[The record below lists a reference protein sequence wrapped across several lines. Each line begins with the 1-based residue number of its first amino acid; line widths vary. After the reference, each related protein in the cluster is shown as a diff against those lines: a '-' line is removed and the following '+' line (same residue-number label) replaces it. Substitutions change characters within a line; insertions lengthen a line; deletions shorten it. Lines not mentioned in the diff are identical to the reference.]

1 MAFPGEN
8 EFRIERK
15 AVLATM
21 EGLTD
26 KEFESAPT
34 LCDGWAPR
42 DVGAHLMGI
51 DNELMAY
58 VRAYGNLHKAHADI
72 IARARQL
79 DRAAFMVRFR
89 TWAAS
94 PALVAR
100 TASWGLLGDLCI
112 HHQDILRGL
121 DRNRATPIAV
131 RDAILREGTFLGAK
145 KLLSYRVEPND
156 GGRAIGRRNGPDHTV
171 RGTSEAI
178 GMWLTGRKGLESE
191 LTFS

>member
-8 EFRIERK
+8 EFRAERK

-26 KEFESAPT
+26 DEFESAPT

-51 DNELMAY
+51 DNELLAY

-72 IARARQL
+72 IARTREL
-79 DRAAFMVRFR
+79 DRAAFMARFR
-89 TWAAS
+89 TWSES
-94 PALVAR
+94 PALIAR

-121 DRNRATPIAV
+121 HRNRAMPIAA

-145 KLLSYRVEPND
+145 KLFTYRVEPND
-156 GGRAIGRRNGPDHTV
+156 GGRAIGRSSGTNHTV
-171 RGTSEAI
+171 RGTSEVL
-178 GMWLTGRKGLESE
+178 GLWLTGRKGLEPE